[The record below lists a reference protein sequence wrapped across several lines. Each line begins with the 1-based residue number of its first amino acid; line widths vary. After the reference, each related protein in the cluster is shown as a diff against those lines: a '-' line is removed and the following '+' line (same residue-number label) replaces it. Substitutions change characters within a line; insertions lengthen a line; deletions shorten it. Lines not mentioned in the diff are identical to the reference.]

1 VKKYNNEFTIFK
13 IYLSIR
19 LCMSSS
25 QFTCTSRSIDPYV
38 EPNHHDSI
46 AARLSR
52 LRCLQSARLHSMR
65 RRPRTTAAPLRRRP
79 RTTAALPSG
88 QPYPFSL
95 LAECYGAAL
104 AASSFGH
111 LLLVSF
117 QVFSFVHLV
126 LVRYLKF

>member
-1 VKKYNNEFTIFK
+1 
-13 IYLSIR
+13 
-19 LCMSSS
+19 
-25 QFTCTSRSIDPYV
+25 
-38 EPNHHDSI
+38 
-46 AARLSR
+46 LSR
-52 LRCLQSARLHSMR
+52 TTTTPSLRASPDCAVCNLLVST
-65 RRPRTTAAPLRRRP
+65 PCAAGLAPPLRRRS
-79 RTTAALPSG
+79 RTIAALPSG